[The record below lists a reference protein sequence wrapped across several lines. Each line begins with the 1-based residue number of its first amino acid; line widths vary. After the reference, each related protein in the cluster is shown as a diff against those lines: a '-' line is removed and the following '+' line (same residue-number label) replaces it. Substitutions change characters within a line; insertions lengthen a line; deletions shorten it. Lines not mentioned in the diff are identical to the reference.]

1 MQNMSYK
8 EKLKA
13 EEHDRIQLETSL
25 IKEDLVYT
33 LLIFRI
39 LKLDN
44 EVSQGKQDTQIPME

>member
-13 EEHDRIQLETSL
+13 EKHDRIQLETSL